1 MQYDFTDRE
10 FFYDFIDGFIDG
22 DFSKEHKTMKLQDAK
37 FFLATLEKDDL
48 MYHLDDRAID
58 CLSQVTTQERVEQI
72 QKTVDEIYS
81 ASLDWGK
88 FECPIGFSIHLTNT
102 RGAR

>member
-1 MQYDFTDRE
+1 MQYDFIDRE

-37 FFLATLEKDDL
+37 FFLATLE
-48 MYHLDDRAID
+48 
-58 CLSQVTTQERVEQI
+58 
-72 QKTVDEIYS
+72 IYS

-102 RGAR
+102 GA